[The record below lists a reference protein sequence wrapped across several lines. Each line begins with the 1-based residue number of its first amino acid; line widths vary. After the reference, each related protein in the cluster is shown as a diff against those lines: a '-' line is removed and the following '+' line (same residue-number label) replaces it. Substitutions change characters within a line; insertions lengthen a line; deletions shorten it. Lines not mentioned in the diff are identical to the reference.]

1 MIQID
6 SLFLLNIFEGIILL
20 LIDFGLVWFAAYR
33 GVRAL
38 TVIPFKWERLALAFL
53 FALAVKSLILFFLV
67 RFGVQPTAGIQL
79 GSSALVL
86 VSALFFSPKPNGKEA
101 IFSDKKTGLTWVT
114 WSVVGVLF
122 VFSIV
127 NAWFFPITEP
137 DAIWYHIRGMSFF
150 HEVRFDSDWVVP
162 QLKQYPPFIPLLFAY
177 LIAFDAGF
185 LKIFFPLMYLCL
197 NIIFYSRVLSLTENK
212 KMACLFTMVLAT
224 TPYFWWHGAL
234 PFLDLTTAVFYST
247 GALYWYF
254 WIKNKVEGD
263 TEKSKEDSYAAIS
276 GVFLGLAAWTRIEF
290 LLYDLVPVFLTLY
303 VFSRYP
309 EKNENLKSLKLFFSC
324 LLLLP
329 SIWFLTLLTFD
340 MALWSQMKMVGGVC
354 VFLWVLALSLTLAK
368 WKILESNIQRAFILT
383 VAGYILILFLSGVGP
398 VAVWKKIAI
407 SFYRT
412 SVVHMFY
419 LFTAF
424 LGIFV
429 FFEKL
434 KSLSEQ
440 KKVLGF
446 FLILFLCTHLAIFS
460 YATPKW
466 PTFGEFVYATFIQPG
481 NSVNLSDTR
490 GMMSFYPIFIFFISS
505 LPFVRRGII
514 NE

>member
-1 MIQID
+1 M
-6 SLFLLNIFEGIILL
+6 L

-33 GVRAL
+33 LVGAL
-38 TVIPFKWERLALAFL
+38 KVIPFKWERLALAFL
-53 FALAVKSLILFFLV
+53 FALVVKSLIMFFLV
-67 RFGVQPTAGIQL
+67 RLGVQPTAGLQL
-79 GSSALVL
+79 GSSVLVL
-86 VSALFFSPKPNGKEA
+86 VSTLFFLRKPNEKEA
-101 IFSDKKTGLTWVT
+101 IFSDQKTGLAWVT
-114 WSVVGVLF
+114 WSMVGVLF
-122 VFSIV
+122 FFSIV
-127 NAWFFPITEP
+127 NAWFFPITES

-150 HEVRFDSDWVVP
+150 HEVRFDSEWVVP

-185 LKIFFPLMYLCL
+185 LKIIFPLMYLCL
-197 NIIFYSRVLSLTENK
+197 NIIFYSRVLSLSENK

-247 GALYWYF
+247 GTLYWYF

-263 TEKSKEDSYAAIS
+263 TKKSEENSYAAIS
-276 GVFLGLAAWTRIEF
+276 GILLGLAAWTRIEF
-290 LLYDLVPVFLTLY
+290 LLYDLVPIFLTLY

-309 EKNENLKSLKLFFSC
+309 GKNESLKSLKLFFAC

-329 SIWFLTLLTFD
+329 SIWFITLLTFE

-354 VFLWVLALSLTLAK
+354 IFLWVLASGLTWGRWKFSELNILLAL
-368 WKILESNIQRAFILT
+368 ILA
-383 VAGYILILFLSGVGP
+383 VAGYILVLFLSGAGP
-398 VAVWKKIAI
+398 VPVWKKIAI

-412 SVVHMFY
+412 SVVHIFY

-440 KKVLGF
+440 KKILGC

-466 PTFGEFVYATFIQPG
+466 STFGEFVYATFIQAG